1 MNKNDFLKPK
11 LVDIEAMSST
21 HAKISIEPLER
32 GFGHTLGNALRR
44 VLLSSLPGSAVTE
57 VTIEN
62 ILHEYSTIEG
72 VQEDVLEIL
81 LNIKKLA
88 LVLHEKESANITLR
102 KKGIGPVLAS
112 DITESADLE
121 IKNPAFCIANI
132 TNDKTELVINMTVT
146 RGRGY
151 QQAQKRKFNEQEDL
165 GIGKMQLDASF
176 SPVVQVTYNVD
187 TARVKQRTDLDKLVI
202 ELKTNATIEPEDAI
216 RKAGQILRN
225 QLDVFTYLEVQE
237 DVEDDSDVPQIDPVL
252 LRPVDDLE
260 LTVRSANCLKAEN
273 IYYIGDLVQRSE
285 NELLK
290 TPNLGK
296 KSLTE
301 IKDVLATHS
310 LSLGIKL
317 EDWPPKGIEKRL

>member
-88 LVLHEKESANITLR
+88 LVLHEKESVNITLR
-102 KKGIGPVLAS
+102 KKGKGPVLAS

-151 QQAQKRKFNEQEDL
+151 QQAQKRKFNEQDDL

-176 SPVVQVTYNVD
+176 SPVIQVTYNVD

-202 ELKTNATIEPEDAI
+202 DLKTNATIEPEDAI

-237 DVEDDSDVPQIDPVL
+237 DTEDDSDVPQIDPVL